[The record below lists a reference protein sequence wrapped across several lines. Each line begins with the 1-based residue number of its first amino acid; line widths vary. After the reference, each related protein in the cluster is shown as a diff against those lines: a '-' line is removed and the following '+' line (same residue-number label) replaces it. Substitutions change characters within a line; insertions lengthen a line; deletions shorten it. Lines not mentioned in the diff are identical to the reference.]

1 MCFMR
6 KFKRKRLNLLIDSKE
21 KRGVLLL
28 HCCCHL
34 RELCG
39 LQSCFLWMTI
49 IRWINS
55 FPAPKYGFYNHCS
68 ISRHTHADPWTKTG
82 RDVNLYTFGAVD
94 KSAFHLIEIY
104 TVNSI
109 IHFSKKSALEIL
121 ADNRGFGKYRKIPK
135 ISPSMYKPPKP
146 ATQKTLR

>member
-1 MCFMR
+1 MDF
-6 KFKRKRLNLLIDSKE
+6 
-21 KRGVLLL
+21 
-28 HCCCHL
+28 
-34 RELCG
+34 
-39 LQSCFLWMTI
+39 TI
-49 IRWINS
+49 IAQYLDIRTL
-55 FPAPKYGFYNHCS
+55 
-68 ISRHTHADPWTKTG
+68 THELKRVETWT
-82 RDVNLYTFGAVD
+82 LYTFGAVD

-146 ATQKTLR
+146 ATQKSLR

>member
-1 MCFMR
+1 MR

-55 FPAPKYGFYNHCS
+55 FPAPKYGFYKT
-68 ISRHTHADPWTKTG
+68 IIAEYLDIRTLTHELKRVETWT
-82 RDVNLYTFGAVD
+82 LYTFGAVD

-121 ADNRGFGKYRKIPK
+121 ADNRGFGKYGKIPK
-135 ISPSMYKPPKP
+135 ISPSMYKPPRP